1 MYQYAYEESTLENV
15 YESMEQYFSKREAQ
29 RDLYEAMDTLNS
41 VTYEVGINLKLKMGE
56 VLHEVLLVDIESN
69 TIVRTIH
76 RDEIMTIFNSLKRLL
91 DLKVHFTHI

>member
-15 YESMEQYFSKREAQ
+15 DESIEQCFSKREAQ
-29 RDLYEAMDTLNS
+29 CDLYEAMDTLNS

-69 TIVRTIH
+69 TVVRTIH

-91 DLKVHFTHI
+91 DLKVYFTHI